1 MRRYAGLLGVLLAAG
16 CVERSYVV
24 KTNPPGAL
32 VLVNDQPQGWAPVD
46 GNFVYYG
53 KYKFTLIKDGYET
66 QTITE
71 DMCLPWYEYWPLD
84 FFFENFYPFK
94 LEDKHRFSYEMSPPK
109 LPDEMELKRRAE
121 ELRQARP
128 RDSASGNAACAAPCT
143 GTAFPADTAWP
154 GDDSAR

>member
-1 MRRYAGLLGVLLAAG
+1 MW
-16 CVERSYVV
+16 S

-121 ELRQARP
+121 ELRERGRAIRP
-128 RDSASGNAACAAPCT
+128 PETPPAPL
-143 GTAFPADTAWP
+143 PAPAPLSPPTLLGPVTTPPANP
-154 GDDSAR
+154 